1 MPYANGPLHLGHLAG
16 AHVPADIHAR
26 WLGMVI
32 GRPNVLYVCG
42 TDEHGS
48 TSELAA
54 LQAGVPV
61 RELLERIHDQQAATL
76 RRYSIG
82 LDIYSGTARPE
93 CFAVHK
99 DMCWYFLRRLHDH
112 GMLARRASRSQKRW
126 CRLVAGQRKSIHPAR
141 NWTAS
146 TRR

>member
-1 MPYANGPLHLGHLAG
+1 MSSSDRAAPDIASILARIHRPRRAVVTAGMPYANGPVHLRPLAG

-26 WLGMVI
+26 WMGMVI

-54 LQAGVPV
+54 LQAGVPID
-61 RELLERIHDQQAATL
+61 ELIQRVHDQQAETL

-82 LDIYSGTARPE
+82 LDVYTGTA
-93 CFAVHK
+93 
-99 DMCWYFLRRLHDH
+99 
-112 GMLARRASRSQKRW
+112 
-126 CRLVAGQRKSIHPAR
+126 
-141 NWTAS
+141 
-146 TRR
+146 